1 MTPITKNVNTHKLD
15 ATVKKYNNI
24 YHSTIKIT
32 PVDVS
37 DLKDEKI
44 VETFYKKELQKMN
57 KKEFRVENVIKGK
70 GDKLYVKWKGCS
82 SSFNNCIDKKYR
94 G

>member
-1 MTPITKNVNTHKLD
+1 M
-15 ATVKKYNNI
+15 
-24 YHSTIKIT
+24 T

-44 VETFYKKELQKMN
+44 VETFYEKELQKMN

-70 GDKLYVKWKGCS
+70 GDKLYVKWKGYN
-82 SSFNNCIDKKYR
+82 SSFNNCIDKKYI